1 MISFDGV
8 VARYLAGL
16 GWRPAPGSATPV
28 VITITVLFSPV
39 GTRSGSPPTRAAPVR
54 QRAWVRAVVTW
65 PGKAGAH
72 ASAMIVRSPRW
83 CRRIWLLGRSA
94 LPGLRQSAA
103 PWGSPRAAGA
113 DARGDSRSQAERAG
127 CQDCGNAQGAA
138 ASGALATLLARDN
151 AAVRPRRR
159 AAGQRACV
167 WAPALAARL
176 GRPPGTVR
184 GWLRTFAGRAEVITA
199 SARCWTR
206 AIDPS
211 EPDQLRPAGSPAVD
225 AVDALGRMARAC
237 RLRLQLS
244 ASPWELTVTLTGLLY
259 GRPRDPPGF

>member
-1 MISFDGV
+1 
-8 VARYLAGL
+8 
-16 GWRPAPGSATPV
+16 
-28 VITITVLFSPV
+28 
-39 GTRSGSPPTRAAPVR
+39 
-54 QRAWVRAVVTW
+54 
-65 PGKAGAH
+65 
-72 ASAMIVRSPRW
+72 MIVEPEVVEADLAAGRLRCPACDSP
-83 CRRIWLLGRSA
+83 L
-94 LPGLRQSAA
+94 A
-103 PWGSPRAAGA
+103 PWGFARERQVRMREGIRSVRPR
-113 DARGDSRSQAERAG
+113 RAC
-127 CQDCGNAQGAA
+127 CQDCGN
-138 ASGALATLLARDN
+138 THVLLPAW
-151 AAVRPRRR
+151 AVPRRR
-159 AAGQRACV
+159 DAAAVIGD
-167 WAPALAARL
+167 ALLDNARGLGHRRIAARL

-199 SARCWTR
+199 SARRWTR